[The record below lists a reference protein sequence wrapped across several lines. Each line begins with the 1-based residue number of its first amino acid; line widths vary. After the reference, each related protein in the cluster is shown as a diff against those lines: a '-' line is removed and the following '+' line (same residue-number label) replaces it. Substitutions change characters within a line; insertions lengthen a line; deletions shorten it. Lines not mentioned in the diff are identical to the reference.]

1 MPRTTRRRQVE
12 APSTAQPISNFTR
25 VSKSQAFPEATK
37 KDVVSRTE
45 STRKR
50 KATVDDAES
59 NHARV
64 TRRTVSFHA
73 SSDEEPVAAT
83 PSKRACRRDS
93 LDEAAL
99 KVEVKLEVKA
109 EAPAAVKPASKA
121 PVKGKKVAKSTPSRA
136 AVAHKPSESTVI
148 AKSKQDVR
156 AKTVQTKLDAF
167 RLAGQKKEQGKT
179 QGIDSEFAP
188 ELVDLIRLH
197 KAFLSI
203 ITLQIAHSGTIA
215 PIDISSITP
224 NISRS
229 WGKRQ
234 VTVDDIRRCI
244 AIQSS
249 TRAPGIASPF
259 IVSDYGRGKICIELH
274 PDHTNGAVSINE
286 ARLCKQF
293 EENLRDL
300 CAGRAHD
307 DMSNDVDVP
316 LASLSLD
323 ELPRAE
329 IKNMDT
335 GIKANPILAKGH
347 NALSTLKG
355 GMLPKQQE
363 KESKQQ
369 AASAMTNPDGTKMSL
384 LDRLRYKQLAKANEP
399 LPLSGPELQ
408 RRAAL
413 NRVIDVAATVSML
426 SLANP
431 VSLPRQA
438 FTMGLISD
446 KLRDSLRVPLS
457 KEEGMICV
465 RLIANEV
472 APEWLK
478 VVTIGGREN
487 VVVQRGSQPV
497 DRVLQE
503 RVQKLLA

>member
-12 APSTAQPISNFTR
+12 APSAAQPISNFTR

-37 KDVVSRTE
+37 KDAISRTE

-64 TRRTVSFHA
+64 TRRTVSSYP

-93 LDEAAL
+93 SNEEAAL
-99 KVEVKLEVKA
+99 NVE
-109 EAPAAVKPASKA
+109 A

-136 AVAHKPSESTVI
+136 AAAHKPSESTII
-148 AKSKQDVR
+148 AKSKQDGR
-156 AKTVQTKLDAF
+156 TKTVQTKLDSF
-167 RLAGQKKEQGKT
+167 RLAGQKKEQGKAH
-179 QGIDSEFAP
+179 GIESEFAP

-197 KAFLSI
+197 KAFLKT
-203 ITLQIAHSGTIA
+203 ITLQIAHSGSIA

-244 AIQSS
+244 ALQTS
-249 TRAPGIASPF
+249 TRAADVVSPF

-274 PDHTNGAVSINE
+274 PDHTNGAISINE
-286 ARLCKQF
+286 DHLCRNF
-293 EENLRDL
+293 EQNLRDL

-307 DMSNDVDVP
+307 HDTSDDVDVP

-329 IKNMDT
+329 IRNMDT
-335 GIKANPILAKGH
+335 GIKANQILAKGH
-347 NALSTLKG
+347 NALSALKG
-355 GMLPKQQE
+355 GMLAKQQE
-363 KESKQQ
+363 KETKQQ
-369 AASAMTNPDGTKMSL
+369 AAAAMVNPDGTKMSL

-399 LPLSGPELQ
+399 LPQGPELQ

-413 NRVIDVAATVSML
+413 NRVIDVAATISML

-431 VSLPRQA
+431 ASLPRQA

-478 VVTIGGREN
+478 IVTIGGREN
-487 VVVQRGSQPV
+487 VVVSRGSQPV